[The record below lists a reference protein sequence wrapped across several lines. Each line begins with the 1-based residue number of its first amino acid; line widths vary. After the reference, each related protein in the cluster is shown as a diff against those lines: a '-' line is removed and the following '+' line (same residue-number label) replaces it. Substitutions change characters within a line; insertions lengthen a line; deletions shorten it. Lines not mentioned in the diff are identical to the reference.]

1 MLMNSAK
8 YCKGQAAECTRFMKS
23 ALTTDQAR
31 LLENISVSWTRLAGQ
46 IDRYNALVRE
56 QRELMTPQQGLAAL
70 RVDAD
75 QAFESRSEMSAS
87 SPSRA
92 RR

>member
-8 YCKGQAAECTRFMKS
+8 YCKGQAAECARLMKS

-56 QRELMTPQQGLAAL
+56 QGERRMPQREPRRAAGY
-70 RVDAD
+70 
-75 QAFESRSEMSAS
+75 
-87 SPSRA
+87 
-92 RR
+92 

>member
-8 YCKGQAAECTRFMKS
+8 HCKDQAAECIRLTKS
-23 ALTTDQAR
+23 ALTMDQAR

-56 QRELMTPQQGLAAL
+56 QREQMTPQREPRRAAG
-70 RVDAD
+70 
-75 QAFESRSEMSAS
+75 
-87 SPSRA
+87 
-92 RR
+92 